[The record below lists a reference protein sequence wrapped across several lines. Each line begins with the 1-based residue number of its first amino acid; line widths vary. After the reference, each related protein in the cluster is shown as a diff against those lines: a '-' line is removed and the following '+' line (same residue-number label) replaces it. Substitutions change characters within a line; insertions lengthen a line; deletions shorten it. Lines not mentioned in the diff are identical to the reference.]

1 MMYST
6 LYRRTMDG
14 VRNEKIR
21 NDFEKMRKSG
31 VLAMRSYLE
40 ILGVTISFTNI
51 RKQDVRERRFG
62 RVRAEKKTEGKRKKA
77 VLSFGMAS
85 TVAGGCR
92 QCCGV
97 GEGAQARPVC
107 ARVPTNRGGCGDAEW
122 RRPLQACQGGGCD
135 CRIIAARG
143 KRRQEPRSWKAGAAH
158 AR

>member
-1 MMYST
+1 
-6 LYRRTMDG
+6 
-14 VRNEKIR
+14 
-21 NDFEKMRKSG
+21 MRKSG

-122 RRPLQACQGGGCD
+122 RRPLQACQGGGRD

-158 AR
+158 ARKRAACEACSERGVQRARRAECEV